1 MGKKKKRN
9 KEYWITE
16 SGLRNIIL
24 QNIKEQLGLS
34 PLKLEASPDNPLK
47 CYDGFWPL
55 IKKKLIRRASV
66 IR

>member
-9 KEYWITE
+9 KAYWITE

-24 QNIKEQLGLS
+24 QNINEQLGLS
-34 PLKLEASPDNPLK
+34 PLKLESSPDNPLE

-55 IKKKLIRRASV
+55 IKKRN
-66 IR
+66 